1 MIEAPLTIGSRVFFP
16 ETARPNQ
23 FCVFGGRV
31 ITILDC
37 DWVLR
42 RTRHWNPGSCACATR
57 RFQSLSAER
66 SSKQAHVCRGRV
78 FRSSSTPGRPRKAFC
93 REAEPLAHE
102 PAGTTASSGENE
114 RAPNFIHEPNR
125 AYFRRKSPQSFAKDC
140 ALGRRRQRSAAGT
153 SVSQPRARFS
163 PSIDRFFFFQIV
175 APRRA
180 MTCLDGIAQRGASA
194 RR

>member
-1 MIEAPLTIGSRVFFP
+1 M
-16 ETARPNQ
+16 
-23 FCVFGGRV
+23 

-140 ALGRRRQRSAAGT
+140 ALDRRRQRSAAGT

-163 PSIDRFFFFQIV
+163 PSIDRFFFLSD
-175 APRRA
+175 R
-180 MTCLDGIAQRGASA
+180 CASA
-194 RR
+194 RDDAPRWDRTARRLRSPVRTESARLPFFPRD